1 MRVILDNNLWS
12 YVGIEGSKAELE
24 SLAQSRRLSVRTPP
38 ATLLEVLRTKDA
50 QKRNRIIDAMTSRHW
65 VRLRTEADVECE
77 EIVAE
82 ARRIRPHWA
91 RQLPQPGRPAD
102 LREFWT
108 RRIWRQAAQDS
119 APLAAR
125 QRRLMDVVE
134 DHVFGVLKSNSLAM
148 RETDWRAEDLAKV
161 TYMATEEAPDSY
173 LAGWQRGT
181 YAPGWRVEA
190 RDVFREALNGHRSMT
205 WAGSG
210 ATYRDWLEPY
220 LYLDRVLRDPE
231 DFTRFWLTD
240 VNEVRMPRNWLRW
253 VSGVA
258 LLEHKVT
265 RSTGRDN
272 QLACYLPDCDV
283 FLSEDRRF
291 VRALQRVKET
301 APISLPEIRWVDVEA
316 SGGRSVD
323 VIAAAL
329 A

>member
-1 MRVILDNNLWS
+1 MRVILDNNVWS
-12 YVGIEGSKAELE
+12 YIGIEGSKAELE
-24 SLAQSRRLSVRTPP
+24 SLALGRRLSVRTPP

-50 QKRNRIIDAMTSRHW
+50 EKRDRIIDAMTSRHW

-82 ARRIRPHWA
+82 ARRARPQWV
-91 RQLPQPGRPAD
+91 RQLPLTGLPAD

-108 RRIWRQAAQDS
+108 RKIWRDAARDS

-125 QRRLMDVVE
+125 TPRAMDAAE
-134 DHVFGVLKSNSLAM
+134 EHVFDVMKSNSLAM
-148 RETDWRAEDLAKV
+148 REVNWRAEDLAKV

-181 YAPGWRVEA
+181 RAAGWRVEG
-190 RDVFREALNGHRSMT
+190 RDVFWHALERHDFMT
-205 WAGSG
+205 WAGHGS
-210 ATYRDWLEPY
+210 TYGDWLAPY
-220 LYLDRVLRDPE
+220 LHLDRVLRDPE

-240 VNEVRMPRNWLRW
+240 IDEARMPRNWLRW
-253 VSGVA
+253 VSRVA

-265 RSTGRDN
+265 KSTGRDN

-301 APISLPEIRWVDVEA
+301 APIPLPEIRWVDIEA
-316 SGGRSVD
+316 SGDRAVD

-329 A
+329 D

>member
-1 MRVILDNNLWS
+1 MRVILDNNVWS
-12 YVGIEGSKAELE
+12 YIGIEGSKSELE
-24 SLAQSRRLSVRTPP
+24 TLAQGRRLSVRTPP

-50 QKRNRIIDAMTSRHW
+50 EKRDRIIDAMTSRHW

-82 ARRIRPHWA
+82 ARRIRPEWV

-102 LREFWT
+102 LREFWK
-108 RRIWRQAAQDS
+108 RRIWRQAAQNS

-125 QRRLMDVVE
+125 QRRLMDGVE
-134 DHVFGVLKSNSLAM
+134 DHVFGVLKSDSLAM
-148 RETDWRAEDLAKV
+148 RQVDWRAEDLAKV
-161 TYMATEEAPDSY
+161 TYVATEVAPDSY

-181 YAPGWRVEA
+181 PIAGWRVEG
-190 RDVFREALNGHRSMT
+190 RDVFREALNRKGLTTLAERGT
-205 WAGSG
+205 
-210 ATYRDWLEPY
+210 TYEDWLAPY
-220 LYLDRVLRDPE
+220 LHLDRVLRDPE
-231 DFTRFWLTD
+231 DFTRFWFTD
-240 VNEVRMPRNWLRW
+240 VSEARMPRNWLRW
-253 VSGVA
+253 VSRVA

-265 RSTGRDN
+265 KSTGRDN

-316 SGGRSVD
+316 SGGRAVE

-329 A
+329 D